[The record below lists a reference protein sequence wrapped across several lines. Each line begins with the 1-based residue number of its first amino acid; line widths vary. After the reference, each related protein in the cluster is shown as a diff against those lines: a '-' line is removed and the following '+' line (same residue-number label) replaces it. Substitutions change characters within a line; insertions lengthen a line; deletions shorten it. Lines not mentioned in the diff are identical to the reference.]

1 MTSSDCLEIL
11 SVDLLEDQAEIVES
25 FRQLASRLGIQ
36 LGWHYDLD
44 LAWVGSK
51 LKEPAEMRILD
62 AGAGTGVL
70 QWWLADRGAEVVS
83 IDRLNRADLSGRFRL
98 SYRVR
103 GLSKGD
109 LLPTWE
115 AISVRFS
122 QSDLSPISRAKAAS
136 KALATAF
143 LEPMRSK
150 ARGRITLHRSDLDDL
165 SAFGNATFDAVV
177 SISALE
183 HNEIENIP
191 AVISELER
199 VLKPGGLLLVT
210 MSASGN
216 RDWFHEP
223 SAGWCLTEESLR
235 QIFSLP
241 PGCGS
246 NFSEYDSLFAE
257 VRASEVLQKRMAP
270 IAYESGKGGMPWGVW
285 DPQYQPVGVQK
296 RIADNDSQLEA
307 SDR

>member
-1 MTSSDCLEIL
+1 MSSDCLEIL
-11 SVDLLEDQAEIVES
+11 SVDLLEEQAEIVES
-25 FRQLASRLGIQ
+25 FRKLAGRLGIQ

-51 LKEPAEMRILD
+51 LNDPAKMHILD

-70 QWWLADRGAEVVS
+70 QWWLAERGAEVVS

-103 GLSKGD
+103 GLSEDD
-109 LLPTWE
+109 LLPIWR

-122 QSDLSPISRAKAAS
+122 QSDLSLISRAKAAS
-136 KALATAF
+136 KALATAV
-143 LEPMRSK
+143 LEPIRPK
-150 ARGRITLHRSDLDDL
+150 APGRITMHKSDLDDL
-165 SAFGNATFDAVV
+165 SAFENATFDAVV
-177 SISALE
+177 SISAVE

-210 MSASGN
+210 MSAASDK
-216 RDWFHEP
+216 DWFHEP

-246 NFSEYDSLFAE
+246 NFSEYDSLFDE
-257 VRASEVLQKRMAP
+257 VRASKVLQQRMP
-270 IAYESGKGGMPWGVW
+270 PVAYESGSGGMPWGVW
-285 DPQYQPVGVQK
+285 DPQYQPVGVKK
-296 RIADNDSQLEA
+296 RIKDSVSQPEA